1 MAPSTYEAGTLDFAE
16 ARRGL
21 NTYTTTLHVINS
33 AIIKLG
39 KLTVACKVYRGI
51 SGRVLPEQFW
61 KPNEFG
67 VKGGIEAAFMSTTSD
82 RAVAVQYAGGAP
94 G

>member
-1 MAPSTYEAGTLDFAE
+1 MMCLFELH
-16 ARRGL
+16 
-21 NTYTTTLHVINS
+21 HVIVEVWVE
-33 AIIKLG
+33 L
-39 KLTVACKVYRGI
+39 LRD